1 MSDHPSESQARDP
14 TAQRDQA
21 IDRTRGGARERSAP
35 LVRAPWAGQ
44 AAGVVWLTGLP
55 GAGKSTIARLVEADL
70 HRRGN
75 HAYVLDGDNIRRGL
89 NCDLGFTD
97 ADRVENVR
105 RVAEVARL
113 MVDAGLIVIVAFISP
128 FASGREMARSL
139 VGEHAFFEVFIDA
152 PLEVTEARDPKGLY
166 RRARAGE
173 LANFTGIDSPYEPP
187 QAPDLHLDTVTL
199 SPARAARAI
208 IALLERGGFVGGP

>member
-1 MSDHPSESQARDP
+1 VSDHPSESQARDP

-44 AAGVVWLTGLP
+44 AAGVLWLTGLP

-70 HRRGN
+70 QRRGN

-139 VGEHAFFEVFIDA
+139 IGEHAFFEVFIDA

>member
-1 MSDHPSESQARDP
+1 
-14 TAQRDQA
+14 
-21 IDRTRGGARERSAP
+21 
-35 LVRAPWAGQ
+35 
-44 AAGVVWLTGLP
+44 
-55 GAGKSTIARLVEADL
+55 
-70 HRRGN
+70 
-75 HAYVLDGDNIRRGL
+75 VLDGDNLRRGL

-97 ADRVENVR
+97 SDRVENIR

-173 LANFTGIDSPYEPP
+173 LPNFTGIDSPYETPE
-187 QAPDLHLDTVTL
+187 APDLHLDTVTL
-199 SPARAARAI
+199 SPAGAAGQV
-208 IALLERGGFVGGP
+208 IALLQREGLVDAP

>member
-1 MSDHPSESQARDP
+1 VSDQQSESQARDP
-14 TAQRDQA
+14 TAQRDQSVE
-21 IDRTRGGARERSAP
+21 RERGGARELSAP

-44 AAGVVWLTGLP
+44 AAGVLWLTGLP
-55 GAGKSTIARLVEADL
+55 GAGKSTIARLIEAGL

-139 VGEHAFFEVFIDA
+139 VGEHAFFEVFVDA

-166 RRARAGE
+166 RRARAGT
-173 LANFTGIDSPYEPP
+173 LPNFTGIDSPYEPP
-187 QAPDLHLDTVTL
+187 QAPDLHLDTVRL
-199 SPARAARAI
+199 SPACAAGQV
-208 IALLERGGFVGGP
+208 IALLEREGFVGAS